1 MVKPLERINTILLEK
16 LMRHNPNSSFTQEE
30 NCLDIESSN
39 DSSSQESVDILI
51 QMLDKEIIPRLLV
64 SHQANSHIED
74 LATSGQRKIHLQEV
88 DLLVSLCING
98 TQETCMEFIKKL
110 LHIQVSIE
118 SIYLDLIPTTA
129 RKLGVL
135 WEQDI
140 CSFTD
145 VTIGLWRLQHILYD
159 LTKDFQKKHSM
170 PIENLNALLIPA
182 PKSQH
187 TLGLFIVAEFF
198 RKAGWRV
205 WGEPNLSVEQINNL
219 IFSQWFDVI
228 GISVGYSKQLEGV
241 NQLIS
246 SLRSRSM
253 NPNVAFMVGGPL
265 YSSEPELFEDIE
277 AEIKSCDANDA
288 IRQAEIIVGQK
299 KNLGTN

>member
-110 LHIQVSIE
+110 MNKQVSIE

-228 GISVGYSKQLEGV
+228 GISVGYSEQLEGV

>member
-1 MVKPLERINTILLEK
+1 MVSAPINTVHLEK
-16 LMRHNPNSSFTQEE
+16 LMRHNSSFRITQEE
-30 NCLDIESSN
+30 NCREVDGKN
-39 DSSSQESVDILI
+39 DSSSQDSVNILI

-64 SHQANSHIED
+64 SHQANTLIED
-74 LATSGQRKIHLQEV
+74 LATSGQRKIHAQEV

-98 TQETCMEFIKKL
+98 TQETCLEFINKL
-110 LHIQVSIE
+110 TNKQVSIE
-118 SIYLDLIPTTA
+118 SIYLDLIPMTA

-135 WEQDI
+135 WEEDI
-140 CSFTD
+140 CNFTD

-205 WGEPNLSVEQINNL
+205 WGEPNLSPEQINNL

-228 GISVGYSKQLEGV
+228 GISVGYSEQLVGV
-241 NQLIS
+241 NQLIT

-265 YSSEPELFEDIE
+265 YSTDPELFDDIQ

-299 KNLGTN
+299 KNQGIN

>member
-1 MVKPLERINTILLEK
+1 MVSAPINTVHLEK
-16 LMRHNPNSSFTQEE
+16 LMRHNSSFRITQEE
-30 NCLDIESSN
+30 NCREVDGKN
-39 DSSSQESVDILI
+39 DSSSQDSVNILI

-64 SHQANSHIED
+64 SHQANTLIED
-74 LATSGQRKIHLQEV
+74 LATSGQRKIHAQEV

-98 TQETCMEFIKKL
+98 TQETCLEFINKL
-110 LHIQVSIE
+110 TNKQVSIE
-118 SIYLDLIPTTA
+118 SIYLDLIPMTA

-135 WEQDI
+135 WEEDI

-205 WGEPNLSVEQINNL
+205 WGEPNLSPEQINNL

-228 GISVGYSKQLEGV
+228 GISVGYSEQLVGV
-241 NQLIS
+241 NQLIT

-265 YSSEPELFEDIE
+265 YSTDPELFDDIQ

-299 KNLGTN
+299 KNQGIN

>member
-16 LMRHNPNSSFTQEE
+16 LMRHNHNSSFTQEE

-74 LATSGQRKIHLQEV
+74 LATSGQRKIHPQEI
-88 DLLVSLCING
+88 DLLVSLSING
-98 TQETCMEFIKKL
+98 TQDTCMEFVKKL
-110 LHIQVSIE
+110 MNKQVSIE

-135 WEQDI
+135 WEEDI
-140 CSFTD
+140 CTFSD

-228 GISVGYSKQLEGV
+228 GISVGYSEQLEGV

-253 NPNVAFMVGGPL
+253 NPNVAFMLGGPL

-299 KNLGTN
+299 KNAGAN

>member
-1 MVKPLERINTILLEK
+1 MVMASAPINTIPLEK
-16 LMRHNPNSSFTQEE
+16 LMRHNSSFRITQEE
-30 NCLDIESSN
+30 NCREVDGNN
-39 DSSSQESVDILI
+39 DSSSQDSVDILI

-64 SHQANSHIED
+64 SHQANTLIED
-74 LATSGQRKIHLQEV
+74 LATSGQRKIHVQEV
-88 DLLVSLCING
+88 DLLVSLSING
-98 TQETCMEFIKKL
+98 TQETCIEFINKLMKK
-110 LHIQVSIE
+110 QVSIE
-118 SIYLDLIPTTA
+118 SIYLDLIPMTA

-135 WEQDI
+135 WEEDI

-159 LTKDFQKKHSM
+159 LTKDFQKKHTM

-205 WGEPNLSVEQINNL
+205 WGEPNLSPEQINNL

-228 GISVGYSKQLEGV
+228 GISVGYSEQLVGV
-241 NQLIS
+241 NQLIT

-265 YSSEPELFEDIE
+265 YATDPELFDDIQ
-277 AEIKSCDANDA
+277 AEIKSSDANDA

-299 KNLGTN
+299 KNQGLN

>member
-1 MVKPLERINTILLEK
+1 MSSALINIIPLEK
-16 LMRHNPNSSFTQEE
+16 LMRHNSSFRITQEE
-30 NCLDIESSN
+30 NCREVDGKN
-39 DSSSQESVDILI
+39 DSSSQDSVNILI

-64 SHQANSHIED
+64 SHQANTLIED
-74 LATSGQRKIHLQEV
+74 LATSGQRKIHVQEV

-98 TQETCMEFIKKL
+98 TQETCLEFINKL
-110 LHIQVSIE
+110 TNKQVSIE
-118 SIYLDLIPTTA
+118 SIYLDLIPMTA

-135 WEQDI
+135 WEEDI

-205 WGEPNLSVEQINNL
+205 WGEPNLSPEQINNL

-228 GISVGYSKQLEGV
+228 GISVGYSEQLIGV
-241 NQLIS
+241 NQLIT

-265 YSSEPELFEDIE
+265 YSTDPELFDDIQ

-299 KNLGTN
+299 KNQGIN

>member
-88 DLLVSLCING
+88 DILVSLCING
-98 TQETCMEFIKKL
+98 TQETCIEFIKKL
-110 LHIQVSIE
+110 LHKQVSIE

-228 GISVGYSKQLEGV
+228 GISVGYSEQLEGV

>member
-16 LMRHNPNSSFTQEE
+16 LMRHNHNSSFTQEE

-64 SHQANSHIED
+64 SHQANTLIED
-74 LATSGQRKIHLQEV
+74 LATSGQRKIHVQEV

-98 TQETCMEFIKKL
+98 TQETCMEFVKKL
-110 LHIQVSIE
+110 MNKQVSIE

-135 WEQDI
+135 WEEDI
-140 CSFTD
+140 CTFSD

-228 GISVGYSKQLEGV
+228 GISVGYSEQLEGV

-253 NPNVAFMVGGPL
+253 NPNVAFMLGGPL
-265 YSSEPELFEDIE
+265 YSTDPELFDDIQ

-299 KNLGTN
+299 KNQGIN

>member
-110 LHIQVSIE
+110 LHKQVSIE

-228 GISVGYSKQLEGV
+228 GISVGYSEQLEGV

-253 NPNVAFMVGGPL
+253 NPNVTFMVGGPL

>member
-1 MVKPLERINTILLEK
+1 MVMVSAPINTVHLEK
-16 LMRHNPNSSFTQEE
+16 LMRHNSSFRITQEE
-30 NCLDIESSN
+30 NCREVDGKN
-39 DSSSQESVDILI
+39 DSSSQDSVNILI

-64 SHQANSHIED
+64 SHQANTLIED
-74 LATSGQRKIHLQEV
+74 LATSGQRKIHAQEV

-98 TQETCMEFIKKL
+98 TQETCLEFINKL
-110 LHIQVSIE
+110 TNKQVSIE
-118 SIYLDLIPTTA
+118 SIYLDLIPMTA

-135 WEQDI
+135 WEEDI
-140 CSFTD
+140 CNFTD

-205 WGEPNLSVEQINNL
+205 WGEPNLSPEQINNL

-228 GISVGYSKQLEGV
+228 GISVGYSEQLVGV
-241 NQLIS
+241 NQLIT

-265 YSSEPELFEDIE
+265 YSTDPELFDDIQ

-299 KNLGTN
+299 KNQGIN

>member
-1 MVKPLERINTILLEK
+1 MVKRLELLKTSHLET
-16 LMRHNPNSSFTQEE
+16 LMRHNPNLSFTEEE

-39 DSSSQESVDILI
+39 DASTQGTVDILI
-51 QMLDKEIIPRLLV
+51 QMLDKDIIPRLLV
-64 SHQANSHIED
+64 SHQANSPIEE
-74 LATSGQRKIHLQEV
+74 LATIGQRKIHHQEI
-88 DLLVSLCING
+88 DLLVSLCVNG
-98 TQETCMEFIKKL
+98 NQETCMEFIKKL
-110 LHIQVSIE
+110 MGKQVSIE
-118 SIYLDLIPTTA
+118 SIYLDLIPMTA
-129 RKLGVL
+129 RKLGKL

-159 LTKDFQKKHSM
+159 LTKDFQKKHNL
-170 PIENLNALLIPA
+170 PIDNLNALLIPA

-205 WGEPNLSVEQINNL
+205 WGEPNLSLEQINNL

-228 GISVGYSKQLEGV
+228 GISIGYSEQLEGV
-241 NQLIS
+241 NHLIS
-246 SLRSRSM
+246 SLKARSM

-265 YSSEPELFEDIE
+265 YSSNPEQFEDIQ
-277 AEIKSCDANDA
+277 ADIKSCDANDA

-299 KNLGTN
+299 KNLGLN

>member
-1 MVKPLERINTILLEK
+1 MVSAPINTVHLEK
-16 LMRHNPNSSFTQEE
+16 LMRHNSSFRITQEE
-30 NCLDIESSN
+30 NCREVDGKN
-39 DSSSQESVDILI
+39 DSSSQDSVNILI

-64 SHQANSHIED
+64 SHQANTLIED
-74 LATSGQRKIHLQEV
+74 LATSGQRKIHVQEV

-98 TQETCMEFIKKL
+98 TQETCLEFINKL
-110 LHIQVSIE
+110 TNKQVSIE
-118 SIYLDLIPTTA
+118 SIYLDLIPMTA

-135 WEQDI
+135 WEEDI
-140 CSFTD
+140 CNFTD

-205 WGEPNLSVEQINNL
+205 WGEPNLSPEQINNL

-228 GISVGYSKQLEGV
+228 GISVGYSEQLVGV
-241 NQLIS
+241 NQLIT

-265 YSSEPELFEDIE
+265 YSTDPELFDDIQ

-299 KNLGTN
+299 KNQGIN

>member
-1 MVKPLERINTILLEK
+1 MVKSLETIKIKHLEM
-16 LMRHNPNSSFTQEE
+16 LMRHNTSSSFTQEE
-30 NCLDIESSN
+30 NCLDVESSN
-39 DSSSQESVDILI
+39 DASAQGSVDILI
-51 QMLDKEIIPRLLV
+51 QMLDKDIIPRLLV
-64 SHQANSHIED
+64 SHQANSPIEE
-74 LATSGQRKIHLQEV
+74 LATPGQRKIHHQEV
-88 DLLVSLCING
+88 DLLVSLCVNG
-98 TQETCMEFIKKL
+98 TQDTCMDFIKKL
-110 LHIQVSIE
+110 MVKQVSIE
-118 SIYLDLIPTTA
+118 SIYLDLIPMTA

-135 WEQDI
+135 WEEDI
-140 CSFTD
+140 CTFTD

-159 LTKDFQKKHSM
+159 LTKDFQKKHSL
-170 PIENLNALLIPA
+170 PIDNLNALLIPA

-205 WGEPNLSVEQINNL
+205 WGEPNLSLEQINNL

-228 GISVGYSKQLEGV
+228 GISIGYSEQLVGV

-265 YSSEPELFEDIE
+265 YSSHPELFDDIQ
-277 AEIKSCDANDA
+277 AEIKSYDANDA

-299 KNLGTN
+299 KNMGLN

>member
-1 MVKPLERINTILLEK
+1 MVSAPINTVHLEK
-16 LMRHNPNSSFTQEE
+16 LMRHNSSFRITQEE
-30 NCLDIESSN
+30 NCREVDGKN
-39 DSSSQESVDILI
+39 DSSSQDSVNILI

-64 SHQANSHIED
+64 SHQANTLIED
-74 LATSGQRKIHLQEV
+74 LATSGQRKIHAQEV

-98 TQETCMEFIKKL
+98 TQETCLEFINKL
-110 LHIQVSIE
+110 TNRQVSIE
-118 SIYLDLIPTTA
+118 SIYLDLIPMTA

-135 WEQDI
+135 WEEDI
-140 CSFTD
+140 CNFTD

-205 WGEPNLSVEQINNL
+205 WGEPNLSPEQINNL

-228 GISVGYSKQLEGV
+228 GISVGYSEQLVGV
-241 NQLIS
+241 NQLIT

-265 YSSEPELFEDIE
+265 YSTDPELFDDIQ

-299 KNLGTN
+299 KNQGIN

>member
-110 LHIQVSIE
+110 LHKQVSIE

-228 GISVGYSKQLEGV
+228 GISVGYSEQLEGV

>member
-1 MVKPLERINTILLEK
+1 M
-16 LMRHNPNSSFTQEE
+16 
-30 NCLDIESSN
+30 
-39 DSSSQESVDILI
+39 
-51 QMLDKEIIPRLLV
+51 
-64 SHQANSHIED
+64 
-74 LATSGQRKIHLQEV
+74 
-88 DLLVSLCING
+88 
-98 TQETCMEFIKKL
+98 KK
-110 LHIQVSIE
+110 QVSIE
-118 SIYLDLIPTTA
+118 SIYLDLIPMTA

-135 WEQDI
+135 WEEDI

-159 LTKDFQKKHSM
+159 LTKDFQKKHTM

-205 WGEPNLSVEQINNL
+205 WGEPNLSPEQINNL

-228 GISVGYSKQLEGV
+228 GISVGYSEQLVGV
-241 NQLIS
+241 NQLIT

-265 YSSEPELFEDIE
+265 YATDPELFDDIQ
-277 AEIKSCDANDA
+277 AEIKSSDANDA

-299 KNLGTN
+299 KNQGLN

>member
-1 MVKPLERINTILLEK
+1 MASAPINTIPLEK
-16 LMRHNPNSSFTQEE
+16 LMRHNSSFRITQEE
-30 NCLDIESSN
+30 NCREVDGNN
-39 DSSSQESVDILI
+39 DSSSQDSVDILI

-64 SHQANSHIED
+64 SHQANTLIED
-74 LATSGQRKIHLQEV
+74 LATSGQRKIHVQEV
-88 DLLVSLCING
+88 DLLVSLSING
-98 TQETCMEFIKKL
+98 TQETCIEFINKL
-110 LHIQVSIE
+110 TNKQVSIE
-118 SIYLDLIPTTA
+118 SIYLDLIPMTA

-135 WEQDI
+135 WEEDI

-205 WGEPNLSVEQINNL
+205 WGEPNLSPEQINNL

-228 GISVGYSKQLEGV
+228 GISVGYSEQLVGV
-241 NQLIS
+241 NQLIT

-265 YSSEPELFEDIE
+265 YSTDPELFDDIQ

-299 KNLGTN
+299 KNQGIN

>member
-1 MVKPLERINTILLEK
+1 MVMASAPINTIPLEK
-16 LMRHNPNSSFTQEE
+16 LMRHNSSFRITQEE
-30 NCLDIESSN
+30 NCREVDGN
-39 DSSSQESVDILI
+39 KDSSSQDSVDILI

-64 SHQANSHIED
+64 SHQANTLIED
-74 LATSGQRKIHLQEV
+74 LATSGQRKIHVQEV
-88 DLLVSLCING
+88 DLLVSLSING
-98 TQETCMEFIKKL
+98 TQETCIEFINKLMKK
-110 LHIQVSIE
+110 QVSIE
-118 SIYLDLIPTTA
+118 SIYLDLIPMTA

-135 WEQDI
+135 WEEDI

-159 LTKDFQKKHSM
+159 LTKDFQKKHTM

-205 WGEPNLSVEQINNL
+205 WGEPNLSPEQINNL

-228 GISVGYSKQLEGV
+228 GISVGYSEQLVGV
-241 NQLIS
+241 NQLIT

-265 YSSEPELFEDIE
+265 YSTDPELFDDIQ

-299 KNLGTN
+299 KNQGIN

>member
-1 MVKPLERINTILLEK
+1 MFSEQISTIHVEK
-16 LMRHNPNSSFTQEE
+16 LMRHNPSFSITQEE
-30 NCLDIESSN
+30 NCLDVKSSN
-39 DSSSQESVDILI
+39 DSASQGSSVDILI

-64 SHQANSHIED
+64 SHQANSLIEE
-74 LATSGQRKIHLQEV
+74 LATPGQRKIHVQEV
-88 DLLVSLCING
+88 DLLVSLSING
-98 TQETCMEFIKKL
+98 TQETCLEFIKKL
-110 LHIQVSIE
+110 MNKQVSIE
-118 SIYLDLIPTTA
+118 SIYLDLIPMTA

-135 WEQDI
+135 WEEDI

-159 LTKDFQKKHSM
+159 LTKDFQKKHTM

-198 RKAGWRV
+198 RKAGWRG
-205 WGEPNLSVEQINNL
+205 WGEPNLSPEEINNL

-228 GISVGYSKQLEGV
+228 GISVGYSDQLEGV
-241 NQLIS
+241 NHLIT

-265 YSSEPELFEDIE
+265 YATDPELFDDIQ

-299 KNLGTN
+299 KNVGTN

>member
-1 MVKPLERINTILLEK
+1 MASAPINTIPLEK
-16 LMRHNPNSSFTQEE
+16 LMRHNSSFRITQEE
-30 NCLDIESSN
+30 NCREVDGNN
-39 DSSSQESVDILI
+39 DSSSQDSVDILI

-64 SHQANSHIED
+64 SHQANTLIED
-74 LATSGQRKIHLQEV
+74 LATSGQRKIHVQEV

-98 TQETCMEFIKKL
+98 TQETCLEFINKL
-110 LHIQVSIE
+110 TNKQVSIE
-118 SIYLDLIPTTA
+118 SIYLDLIPMTA

-135 WEQDI
+135 WEEDI

-205 WGEPNLSVEQINNL
+205 WGEPNLSPEQINNL

-228 GISVGYSKQLEGV
+228 GISVGYSEQLVGV
-241 NQLIS
+241 NQLIT

-265 YSSEPELFEDIE
+265 YSTDPELFDDIQ

-299 KNLGTN
+299 KNQGIN

>member
-98 TQETCMEFIKKL
+98 TQETCIEFIKKL
-110 LHIQVSIE
+110 LHKQVSIE

-228 GISVGYSKQLEGV
+228 GISVGYSEQLEGV

>member
-64 SHQANSHIED
+64 SHQANSHIEE

-98 TQETCMEFIKKL
+98 TQETCIEFIKKL
-110 LHIQVSIE
+110 LHKQVSIE

-228 GISVGYSKQLEGV
+228 GISVGYSEQLEGV

>member
-1 MVKPLERINTILLEK
+1 MASAPINTIPLEK
-16 LMRHNPNSSFTQEE
+16 LMRHNSSFRITQEE
-30 NCLDIESSN
+30 NCREVDGNN
-39 DSSSQESVDILI
+39 DSSSQDSVDILI

-64 SHQANSHIED
+64 SHQANTLIED
-74 LATSGQRKIHLQEV
+74 LATSGQRKIHVQEV
-88 DLLVSLCING
+88 DLLVSLSING
-98 TQETCMEFIKKL
+98 TQETCIEFINKLMKK
-110 LHIQVSIE
+110 QVSIE
-118 SIYLDLIPTTA
+118 SIYLDLIPMTA

-135 WEQDI
+135 WEEDI

-159 LTKDFQKKHSM
+159 LTKDFQKKHTM

-205 WGEPNLSVEQINNL
+205 WGEPNLSPEQINNL

-228 GISVGYSKQLEGV
+228 GISVGYSEQLVGV
-241 NQLIS
+241 NQLIT

-265 YSSEPELFEDIE
+265 YSTDPELFDDIQ

-299 KNLGTN
+299 KNQGIN

>member
-1 MVKPLERINTILLEK
+1 MVMSSALINIIPLEK
-16 LMRHNPNSSFTQEE
+16 LMRHNSSFRITQEE
-30 NCLDIESSN
+30 NCREVDGKN
-39 DSSSQESVDILI
+39 DSSSQDSVNILI

-64 SHQANSHIED
+64 SHQANTLIED
-74 LATSGQRKIHLQEV
+74 LATSGQRKIHVQEV

-98 TQETCMEFIKKL
+98 TQETCLEFINKL
-110 LHIQVSIE
+110 TNKQVSIE
-118 SIYLDLIPTTA
+118 SIYLDLIPMTA

-135 WEQDI
+135 WEEDI

-205 WGEPNLSVEQINNL
+205 WGEPNLSPEQINNL

-228 GISVGYSKQLEGV
+228 GISVGYSEQLIGV
-241 NQLIS
+241 NQLIT

-265 YSSEPELFEDIE
+265 YSTDPELFDDIQ

-299 KNLGTN
+299 KNQGIN

>member
-1 MVKPLERINTILLEK
+1 MASAPINTIPLEK
-16 LMRHNPNSSFTQEE
+16 LMRHNSSFRITQEE
-30 NCLDIESSN
+30 NCREVDGN
-39 DSSSQESVDILI
+39 KDSSSQDSVDILI

-64 SHQANSHIED
+64 SHQANTLIED
-74 LATSGQRKIHLQEV
+74 LATSGQRKIHVQEV
-88 DLLVSLCING
+88 DLLVSLSING
-98 TQETCMEFIKKL
+98 TQETCIEFINKLMKK
-110 LHIQVSIE
+110 QVSIE
-118 SIYLDLIPTTA
+118 SIYLDLIPMTA

-135 WEQDI
+135 WEEDI

-159 LTKDFQKKHSM
+159 LTKDFQKKHTM

-205 WGEPNLSVEQINNL
+205 WGEPNLSPEQINNL

-228 GISVGYSKQLEGV
+228 GISVGYSEQLVGV
-241 NQLIS
+241 NQLIT

-265 YSSEPELFEDIE
+265 YSTDPELFDDIQ

-299 KNLGTN
+299 KNQGIN

>member
-110 LHIQVSIE
+110 LHKQVSIE